1 MADGF
6 FVGGTSGEETVVIR
20 ALLTGGAEFQAEAA
34 ADAASIDELGAAT
47 RRSSA
52 AAEQHTKRSFLMSQA
67 MFTLRRVVY
76 ATTLGVAALGAA
88 SVYAGLSFDAS
99 MQQNIV
105 TMSHFL
111 GSTTAARKELG
122 ILFNLAAHGPFTFSG
137 ITEAAKQF
145 LAFGFS
151 VSQTNKYLKTIQ
163 DTASAF
169 GGSQDVINRIVL
181 ALGQMQAKG
190 RVMGQELL
198 QLQEV
203 GIPAL
208 QILQKQLNLSD
219 QQVANIGTS
228 GIKASAAIPAL
239 IAGLNQR
246 YGGLAEKQS
255 KTFLGLLSIIR
266 DYATQVL
273 GLGLKPVFDYLQR
286 TVLPAA
292 AQITTAL
299 AGPGGKFQGG
309 WAGALE
315 RLNSSKAPF
324 WFKALFGAVYQT
336 VRAFQTLWPVI
347 KPFAILIGGIL
358 LLALLAVS
366 DTLGFLNR
374 HANQT
379 RLVLITLLPFIALWA
394 ALTLYQAYAVRILIA
409 RTVLL
414 RLWALLIAIRA
425 QYIIATTALELYT
438 GATIIQSIRIVAWA
452 AIQAAA
458 IVIWELLTA
467 AITGAAAAMTAFDI
481 ASFANPI
488 GLIVLGVLLL
498 VGAFVLLYYKSK
510 TFRDFIDHYV
520 MPSIVIFA
528 LISIKM
534 IRAIGDAF
542 DYVRHKASGIFPDLP
557 FSIGHAFTGP
567 TSSFGQVSGLATI
580 IQGLTGDTSS
590 GSLQHKTKTRQH
602 NGAIPMLA
610 GPDGLTIRVPISI
623 NRKVLG
629 EAVAQYNQDQKAR
642 Q

>member
-1 MADGF
+1 VADGF
-6 FVGGTSGEETVVIR
+6 FVGGMSGDETVVVR

-34 ADAASIDELGAAT
+34 ADAASIEELGAAT

-52 AAEQHTKRSFLMSQA
+52 AADQHTKRSFLMSQA

-76 ATTLGVAALGAA
+76 ATTLGIAALGAA

-99 MQQNIV
+99 MQQNVV

-137 ITEAAKQF
+137 ITDAAKQF

-151 VSQTNKYLKTIQ
+151 VTQANRYLKTIQ

-203 GIPAL
+203 GIPAV
-208 QILQKQLNLSD
+208 QILQKQLNLTD
-219 QQVANIGTS
+219 QQVANIGST

-246 YGGLAEKQS
+246 YGGLAEQQS
-255 KTFLGLLSIIR
+255 KTFLGLLSTIR

-315 RLNSSKAPF
+315 RLNASKAPF

-336 VRAFQTLWPVI
+336 TRAFQTLWPVI
-347 KPFAILIGGIL
+347 RPFAILIGGIL

-374 HANQT
+374 HADAT
-379 RLVLITLLPFIALWA
+379 RVVVVTLLPYMALWA

-438 GATIIQSIRIVAWA
+438 GATLLQSIRIVAWA

-458 IVIWELLTA
+458 IVVWELLTG
-467 AITGAAAAMTAFDI
+467 AIAGATAAMTAFDI

-488 GLIVLGVLLL
+488 GLIILGVLLL
-498 VGAFVLLYYKSK
+498 AAAFVTLYFKSK
-510 TFRDFIDHYV
+510 TFRDFIDNSV
-520 MPSIVIFA
+520 FPTLVSFVVVSITLVRA
-528 LISIKM
+528 L
-534 IRAIGDAF
+534 GNAF
-542 DYVRHKASGIFPDLP
+542 DDLKKKADFLPDIPGISFL
-557 FSIGHAFTGP
+557 HAFTGP
-567 TSSFGQVSGLATI
+567 TSPFGQVSGLAT
-580 IQGLTGDTSS
+580 GLQYLTSDNS
-590 GSLQHKTKTRQH
+590 GTVKTKTRQH
-602 NGAIPMLA
+602 NGAIPAVA
-610 GPDGLTIRVPISI
+610 GGGGITIRVPLSI